1 MLQRIS
7 LLFVLTVISLS
18 LFGQENLPEIS
29 YTAKPRKYVV
39 AAIDSCRGNNDPRI
53 LANLSG
59 LCVGQEVTIPGD
71 DITAAIKKY
80 WDYGLF
86 SDVKIYAK
94 KIEGRDVYLEIFLQE
109 RPRLSML
116 NYHGLKKAEIEAV
129 DEKVAMIKGSQVT
142 PSSEELRSSSRTI
155 LVDKGFTILRL
166 TLFNDDTS
174 ESTM

>member
-39 AAIDSCRGNNDPRI
+39 AAIDVVGELNNDPKI

-59 LCVGQEVTIPGD
+59 LRVGQEVTIPGD

-94 KIEGRDVYLEIFLQE
+94 KIEGRDVYLEMFLD
-109 RPRLSML
+109 RKSTRL
-116 NYHGLKKAEIEAV
+116 
-129 DEKVAMIKGSQVT
+129 
-142 PSSEELRSSSRTI
+142 
-155 LVDKGFTILRL
+155 
-166 TLFNDDTS
+166 
-174 ESTM
+174 